1 MMDEIVCVDTGST
14 DDTVAVAE
22 RFGARVLRSPWRGA
36 VSLHLDEA
44 LEASTCDWVL
54 LIDADEWLTNPSAL
68 RPAVEAAAAAAA
80 HTVDALLVHVDTMA
94 DDLAPNAD
102 GRPGVRSWLARLL
115 RRRGA
120 RDGCPVHHK
129 LRIIRGVGMSPLT
142 LRSDYSRT
150 VEDELARSIPLLHRT
165 LEAGTDDARAH
176 FDLTNADFVAGRL
189 DAALKHARAAEPLVG
204 NDAQYAPLWFW
215 MFWTALSVEGL
226 APARDALRR
235 GLERHPEC
243 AELHR
248 TAITSASLR
257 PNGAGGANQ
266 QIEDANDG
274 LDWNR
279 FTVDIADLAG
289 PSYPCT
295 DVNAAAPGRWMRLK
309 FNATGQGVPVDA
321 TVPHDGTTQR

>member
-1 MMDEIVCVDTGST
+1 MDEIVCVDTGST

-22 RFGARVLRSPWRGA
+22 RFGARVLHSPWRGA
-36 VSLHLDEA
+36 ILLHLDEA

-54 LIDADEWLTNPSAL
+54 LIDPDEWLTNPPDL
-68 RPAVEAAAAAAA
+68 RPTVEAAAAAAVY
-80 HTVDALLVHVDTMA
+80 TLDALLVHVDTMA

-102 GRPGVRSWLARLL
+102 GRPGVRSWSARLL

-120 RDGCPVHHK
+120 RDGCPVHHE
-129 LRIIRGVGMSPLT
+129 LRIVRGVGISPLT

-150 VEDELARSIPLLHRT
+150 VEDELARSIPLLHRM

-176 FDLTNADFVAGRL
+176 FDLTNAYFVAGRL
-189 DAALKHARAAEPLVG
+189 DVALKHARAAEPLVG
-204 NDAQYAPLWFW
+204 DDTQYAPLWIW
-215 MFWTALSVEGL
+215 MFWTTLSVEGL

-235 GLERHPEC
+235 GLERHPDC

-248 TAITSASLR
+248 IAITSALLR

-279 FTVDIADLAG
+279 FTVDIADLADPSELSMGVSAAAG
-289 PSYPCT
+289 PSW
-295 DVNAAAPGRWMRLK
+295 VRLT
-309 FNATGQGVPVDA
+309 FDPTGQGVLVDA
-321 TVPHDGTTQR
+321 TVPPDGTTQR